1 MFDKNFWDNYYENNH
16 TPWDIGSVSPP
27 LQNYIDQITDKNIK
41 ILIPGAG
48 NAYEAEYL
56 WEQGFKNFEVVDI
69 SALPLQNLK
78 KRVPSI
84 DENKLIQ
91 KDFFSLDNQYDLII
105 EQTFFCALQPAMR
118 QQYAKKMSSL
128 LKPGGKLMGLLFIF
142 PLDLNQETP
151 PFGGSIDE
159 YLGYF
164 ANSFKIHVLEIA
176 SNSHPARMG
185 REAFILLQK
194 NNNLS

>member
-1 MFDKNFWDNYYENNH
+1 MFDKKFWDDYYENNH

-27 LQNYIDQITDKNIK
+27 LKNYIDQITDKNIR

-56 WEQGFKNFEVVDI
+56 WKKGFRNIEVVDI

-78 KRVPSI
+78 KRVPLI
-84 DENKLIQ
+84 DDNKLIQ
-91 KDFFSLDNQYDLII
+91 KDFFELENQYELII
-105 EQTFFCALQPAMR
+105 EQTFFCALQPNMR
-118 QQYAKKMSSL
+118 QQYAEKMHSL
-128 LKPGGKLMGLLFIF
+128 LKSDGKLMGLLFTF

-159 YLGYF
+159 YLGWF
-164 ANSFKIHVLEIA
+164 SNIFKIHVLETA

-185 REAFILLQK
+185 REAFILFQK
-194 NNNLS
+194 T